1 MNNLKTV
8 NLTMLMKLTKVFE
21 RQKQPKLNEDERDCL
36 NSPVSTCIKFI
47 VENVSKKKT
56 PG

>member
-21 RQKQPKLNEDERDCL
+21 RQKQPKLNEEERDYL
-36 NSPVSTCIKFI
+36 NSPISTCIKFI
-47 VENVSKKKT
+47 VANISKKKT

>member
-21 RQKQPKLNEDERDCL
+21 RKKQPKLNEEERDYL
-36 NSPVSTCIKFI
+36 NSPISTCIKFI
-47 VENVSKKKT
+47 VANISKKKT